1 MTDEEFIKKIANTPL
16 PVIATGLLAL
26 ENNRESALGKMCGE
40 IETKADSLKLDSLKL
55 SDEER
60 RKQFGARVRTMR
72 RLLGLTQAELA
83 AKLKSTA
90 QNVAF
95 YETGRRE
102 PPFKNLIALSQ
113 TLGVT
118 IDWLLG
124 NEPPQ
129 TLQ

>member
-26 ENNRESALGKMCGE
+26 ENNRESAFS
-40 IETKADSLKLDSLKL
+40 KAYKEAEEAALKSAPLT
-55 SDEER
+55 DEER

-72 RLLGLTQAELA
+72 RLLGLTRAELA